1 MVLYPR
7 IDLWNALRKKR
18 WTKEKRAL
26 ICQARFRN
34 SLRSPIFRPQRAE
47 RNLRPARW
55 V

>member
-26 ICQARFRN
+26 YM
-34 SLRSPIFRPQRAE
+34 SGTL
-47 RNLRPARW
+47 
-55 V
+55 

>member
-18 WTKEKRAL
+18 WTKEKRAF

-34 SLRSPIFRPQRAE
+34 SLRSPIFWPQLAE
-47 RNLRPARW
+47 RN
-55 V
+55 